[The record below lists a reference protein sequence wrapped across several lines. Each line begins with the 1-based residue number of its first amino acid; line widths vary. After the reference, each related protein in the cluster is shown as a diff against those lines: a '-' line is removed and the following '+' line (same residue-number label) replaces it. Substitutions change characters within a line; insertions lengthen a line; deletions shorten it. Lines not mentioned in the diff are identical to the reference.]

1 MRKEKSSW
9 IVFLFQISVTVLYF
23 GCYVNAKSV
32 HKIEAIPKRVLCFML
47 NDYESSY
54 EDLLKISGKASV
66 NLRITWTWHIE
77 LLLI

>member
-1 MRKEKSSW
+1 MKKEKSSW
-9 IVFLFQISVTVLYF
+9 IVLFQISVTVLYF
-23 GCYVNAKSV
+23 ECYVNAKSV

-54 EDLLKISGKASV
+54 EDLLKISGKASM